1 MASDIDSEIRAAA
14 LARVAQLR
22 DLYGGRIPRAVLMEG
37 VAVGGQ
43 RIPIWN
49 YQKGIFKPAAFGR
62 DGAALSIQTSVS
74 SPYDDVHDSDA
85 GEIAYKYRGVDP
97 DHPDNIALRHAMMDR
112 RPLIYLVAVDP
123 GFYDA
128 VFPVYVV
135 GDSPATLQF
144 TLAVDQLATTL
155 NDTADP
161 LRTALRREYT
171 TRTVLQRLHQQRFRR
186 MVLAAYRE
194 QCCICHLRHL
204 ELLDAAHILP
214 DRHPKGEPSVTNG
227 LGLCKIHHSA
237 FDANIIG
244 VDPDAR
250 VHVREDILRET
261 DGPMLRY
268 GLQEVAGSTL
278 ILPRKSDL
286 RPNPDFLAERF
297 EVFRAA

>member
-1 MASDIDSEIRAAA
+1 
-14 LARVAQLR
+14 
-22 DLYGGRIPRAVLMEG
+22 
-37 VAVGGQ
+37 
-43 RIPIWN
+43 
-49 YQKGIFKPAAFGR
+49 
-62 DGAALSIQTSVS
+62 
-74 SPYDDVHDSDA
+74 
-85 GEIAYKYRGVDP
+85 
-97 DHPDNIALRHAMMDR
+97 
-112 RPLIYLVAVDP
+112 
-123 GFYDA
+123 
-128 VFPVYVV
+128 
-135 GDSPATLQF
+135 
-144 TLAVDQLATTL
+144 
-155 NDTADP
+155 
-161 LRTALRREYT
+161 
-171 TRTVLQRLHQQRFRR
+171 